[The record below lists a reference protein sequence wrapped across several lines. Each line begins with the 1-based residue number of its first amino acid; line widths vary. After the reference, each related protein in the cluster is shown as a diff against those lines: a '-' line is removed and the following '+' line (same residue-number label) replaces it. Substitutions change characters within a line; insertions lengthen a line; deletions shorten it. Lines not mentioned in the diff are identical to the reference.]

1 MIEIQELTFKYNGA
15 KKNALEKISLEIEK
29 GGFVG
34 IIGESGAGKT
44 TFVDILLGLLPPVEG
59 SIYVDGVELTQTLNG
74 TMTFVTVTQNLLIG
88 AYQDS
93 DETKGR
99 FWKGTV
105 NRCAVW
111 IDKVLNANEMSE
123 VLS

>member
-1 MIEIQELTFKYNGA
+1 MGGSTE
-15 KKNALEKISLEIEK
+15 KNPLP
-29 GGFVG
+29 
-34 IIGESGAGKT
+34 IGNNDTGRHKLFITKTSGTNA
-44 TFVDILLGLLPPVEG
+44 VN
-59 SIYVDGVELTQTLNG
+59 IYVDGVELTQTLNG

-93 DETKGR
+93 DGTKGR

-105 NRCAVW
+105 NKCAVW